1 MGILA
6 RDQSSVRH
14 SARARDPPLPRPL
27 LIHFFSCFL
36 FPEVWFASCALMVR
50 KILPHRLHS
59 LCRRERLTWLDNW
72 RKERMDRHEPA
83 HIYLFLWTLRS
94 KAVRIVFKIS
104 PLDIRNKLQRQFSFW
119 ELSFFTRMTTSI
131 LHAFPKTTFHVS
143 KEFSI
148 ETPLECSGGHWDAER
163 SCLFCFLVFFFTTL
177 SSRSG

>member
-1 MGILA
+1 MSNVQDSSWKGHLLCVRQGGCLKEVIFCVLSEMKKSECRFILEKTNMGILA

-119 ELSFFTRMTTSI
+119 E
-131 LHAFPKTTFHVS
+131 
-143 KEFSI
+143 
-148 ETPLECSGGHWDAER
+148 
-163 SCLFCFLVFFFTTL
+163 FLY
-177 SSRSG
+177 